1 MSHFLLK
8 RFMLM
13 LPTAF
18 GVLVLTFLLVHL
30 VPGDPVEVLLGERA
44 LPADRDALREALGLN
59 LPLLQQFWQF
69 IAGVFTLDLG
79 TSLYTKEPVSAMI
92 AERIVP
98 TALLALWAMCFAL
111 IVAFPLGIIAAA
123 YKGKWQDKFAISV
136 SLIGF
141 SMPNFWFGPLL
152 MILFGLWLDLLPI
165 SGMTDWSSFILPAV
179 TLGLGMAAIT
189 SRLIRA
195 SLLEALSSDYI
206 RTARAKGVRAQN
218 LMVKHALKNALLPVV
233 TVVFLQAGALLT
245 GAILTEMIF
254 SWPGIGSLLVEALNR
269 RDYMVVQGTV
279 LFIAFVYMLMT
290 LLSDICYALVDPRIR
305 YASED
310 R

>member
-98 TALLALWAMCFAL
+98 TALLAFWAMCFAL

-152 MILFGLWLDLLPI
+152 MIFFGLWLDLLPI
-165 SGMTDWSSFILPAV
+165 SGMTDWSSFILPSV

-189 SRLIRA
+189 SRLVRA

-206 RTARAKGVRAQN
+206 RTARAKGVKSQN

-305 YASED
+305 YANEGA
-310 R
+310 

>member
-1 MSHFLLK
+1 MK
-8 RFMLM
+8 RLVLM

-44 LPADRDALREALGLN
+44 LPADREALETALGLN
-59 LPLLQQFWQF
+59 LPLYQQFTNFITSAIQF
-69 IAGVFTLDLG
+69 DLG
-79 TSLYTKEPVSAMI
+79 TSLYTKEPVTQMI
-92 AERIVP
+92 AERLAP
-98 TALLALWAMCFAL
+98 TALLAFWAMCFAL
-111 IVAFPLGIIAAA
+111 VVAFPLGIWAALK
-123 YKGKWQDKFAISV
+123 KGEWQDKFAISV

-141 SMPNFWFGPLL
+141 SMPNFWFGPLV
-152 MILFGLWLDLLPI
+152 MILFGLWLGWLPI
-165 SGMTDWSSFILPAV
+165 SGMTDWTSFILPAV

-189 SRLIRA
+189 SRLVRA
-195 SLLEALSSDYI
+195 SLLEAMSADYM
-206 RTARAKGVRAQN
+206 RTARAKGVRQKN

-233 TVVFLQAGALLT
+233 TVIFLQTGALLT

-254 SWPGIGSLLVEALNR
+254 SWPGVGSLLVEALNR
-269 RDYMVVQGTV
+269 RDYMVIQGTV

-305 YASED
+305 YGAK
-310 R
+310 